1 MVDEELAT
9 VGIDNCLEQYLN
21 GLWLEGGLAERTR
34 LAYGADLRHMF
45 ASMRRHGVDPRRATE
60 EALQN
65 YIVEETAKGRSPR
78 TVARRVAAARSFYR
92 YLSAH
97 HFRDDNPAK
106 RIRAPKMPKPLPHSP
121 NEADVEALLSAP
133 DTASP
138 RGLRDRAMLEL
149 MYATGLRVSELVSLT
164 PSSLNLTVGVVRLI
178 GKGGRE
184 RIIPIGEEGR
194 FWMERYLGGR
204 AEKIGHVPSRW
215 LFPGRNPS
223 RPLSRQAFWNLVK
236 RYAFQAGLRLSL
248 SPHQLRHA
256 FATHLLDHGADLR
269 AVQMLLGHQDLTTT
283 QIYTHVA
290 RSRLQSLHAR
300 HHPRG

>member
-1 MVDEELAT
+1 ME
-9 VGIDNCLEQYLN
+9 CLERYLSS
-21 GLWLEGGLAERTR
+21 LWLEGGLAKRTR
-34 LAYGADLRHMF
+34 QAYRSDLLHMFLSMQAHGVEPTLAAEVDLR
-45 ASMRRHGVDPRRATE
+45 
-60 EALQN
+60 N
-65 YIVEETAKGRSPR
+65 YIGREMEKGRSPR
-78 TVARRVAAARSFYR
+78 TVARRLAAARSFYR
-92 YLSAH
+92 YLAAH
-97 HFRDDNPAK
+97 HLREGDPAK
-106 RIRAPKMPKPLPHSP
+106 GIRAPKLPKPLPHSP
-121 NEADVEALLSAP
+121 NEEEVEALLGAP
-133 DTASP
+133 DTTL
-138 RGLRDRAMLEL
+138 RQGIRDRAMLEL

-184 RIIPIGEEGR
+184 RIIPIGEEAR
-194 FWMERYLGGR
+194 FWVERYLRTR
-204 AEKIGHVPSRW
+204 AESSVHTPSRW
-215 LFPGRNPS
+215 LFPGRNPL

-236 RYAFQAGLRLSL
+236 RYALQAGLRMTV

-290 RSRLQSLHAR
+290 KSRLQSLHAR